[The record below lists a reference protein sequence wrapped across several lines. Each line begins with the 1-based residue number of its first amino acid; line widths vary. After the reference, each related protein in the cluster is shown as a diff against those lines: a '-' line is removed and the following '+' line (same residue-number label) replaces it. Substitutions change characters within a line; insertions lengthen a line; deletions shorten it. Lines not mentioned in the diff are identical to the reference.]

1 MVMTEGKGSYLKT
14 ECGRTILDFTCG
26 SASSL
31 SVLSPRVP
39 RRQDEL
45 ELT

>member
-1 MVMTEGKGSYLKT
+1 MTEGKGSYLKT

-31 SVLSPRVP
+31 SPLTASASQAGRV
-39 RRQDEL
+39 
-45 ELT
+45 